1 MFDKFRHL
9 LQYGEPDEFFS
20 FANDYER
27 VLHDKGY
34 MMLYYKLLNN
44 EGFFAL
50 RHNMVFR
57 AMQAGER
64 LNEELHND
72 GASQYYYLATGLM
85 GDIYNSVY
93 SRNKAE
99 QFFMQALEEVEDTDP
114 KFSMRTYQSLAE
126 MLSMKDAGKALQWME
141 KSMALA
147 KETDN
152 IEYLSLSLAMTAYI
166 YFLEDNAKAFRDYY
180 DQYVELRSQ
189 NSATAM
195 TIFSK

>member
-85 GDIYNSVY
+85 GDIY
-93 SRNKAE
+93 E
-99 QFFMQALEEVEDTDP
+99 L
-114 KFSMRTYQSLAE
+114 
-126 MLSMKDAGKALQWME
+126 
-141 KSMALA
+141 
-147 KETDN
+147 
-152 IEYLSLSLAMTAYI
+152 YI
-166 YFLEDNAKAFRDYY
+166 YNRNGTLVFHTDDPTAAWQPDNSMPQGAYAYH
-180 DQYVELRSQ
+180 LRLRF
-189 NSATAM
+189 NDNKIHTYIG
-195 TIFSK
+195 TVIIVK